1 MPFSIASGPKSLGH
15 ISGGDKAHWAAIRV
29 CNINPNIPLVMPMLC
44 AAHCGASCSILY
56 AWRKNEK
63 LKLAKTKRNYWK
75 LPKSENKI
83 DVTKKILFYRLLR
96 WKFWIFLLF
105 ICNCKIFWVFRV
117 DELSRIW
124 KYCEIKFSLIC
135 LKTDCVKNWAN
146 CAN

>member
-96 WKFWIFLLF
+96 WKFWFFFCCLFVTARSSEFFVLTNYLAFGNIAKSNFL
-105 ICNCKIFWVFRV
+105 
-117 DELSRIW
+117 
-124 KYCEIKFSLIC
+124 
-135 LKTDCVKNWAN
+135 
-146 CAN
+146 